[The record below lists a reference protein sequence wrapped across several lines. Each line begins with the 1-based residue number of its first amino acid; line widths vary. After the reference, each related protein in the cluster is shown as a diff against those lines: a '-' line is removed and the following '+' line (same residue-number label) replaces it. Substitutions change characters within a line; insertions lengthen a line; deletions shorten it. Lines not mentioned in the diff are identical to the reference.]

1 MQNKKPYIKNR
12 FLILFSLILGI
23 YIGKQISVP
32 NQYIQISD
40 TSTGKFPKLVELL
53 NYLEFNY
60 VDSINLDSLQ
70 EEVIASTLES
80 LDPHSSYIPIDELQD
95 ITESMQG
102 NFEGIGVQFQIIKD
116 TIVVI
121 SPIYGGP
128 SQKKGI
134 QAGDKIIKV
143 DSMNVAGVGFTNKDV
158 LKTLKGDKGTQVLL
172 FIKRKNVDRLLEFNI
187 TRDKIPITSV
197 DVSYMVNNQVGY
209 IKVNRFSGTTEEEFI
224 SALNDLN
231 SKGMNK
237 LILDLRSNPGGYL
250 SAAINMVDEFLPKG
264 KTIVY
269 TEGAFRNKQ
278 IYKSSNYGRFKKE
291 KLIVLIDEGSASA
304 SEIVA
309 GAIQDHDRGAIIG
322 RRTFGKGLVQEQN
335 QMSDGAAFR
344 LTTARYYT
352 PSGRCIQKPYTKNSD
367 DYHKESLE
375 RYSNGELYHKDSIKI
390 DNSLKFY
397 THDGRE
403 VYGGGG
409 ISPDYFIPLDTTGRS
424 DWLFNVLA
432 ENMINTFIF
441 DYIDLHRKELS
452 KYSSAAEFDNKFKI
466 DECIFDNFVEISK
479 EKGING
485 SASEIEISKD
495 WINMRIKAL
504 IARQLWNDEGF
515 YRAINNDDRMI
526 LKALDLFNN
535 KTQY

>member
-1 MQNKKPYIKNR
+1 MQNKNPSIKNL
-12 FLILFSLILGI
+12 FLLFFTLILGI
-23 YIGKQISVP
+23 YIGNNLSVQ
-32 NQYIQISD
+32 NQYIQNINRFS
-40 TSTGKFPKLVELL
+40 GQLPKLVELL

-397 THDGRE
+397 THEGRE

-432 ENMINTFIF
+432 ENMINSFIF

>member
-1 MQNKKPYIKNR
+1 MQNKKPSIKNR

-309 GAIQDHDRGAIIG
+309 GAIQDHDRGVIIG

-335 QMSDGAAFR
+335 QMRDGAAFR

-441 DYIDLHRKELS
+441 DYIDLNRKELS

>member
-1 MQNKKPYIKNR
+1 MQNKNPSIKNL
-12 FLILFSLILGI
+12 FLLFFTLILGI
-23 YIGKQISVP
+23 YIGNNLSVQ
-32 NQYIQISD
+32 NQYIQNINRFP
-40 TSTGKFPKLVELL
+40 GQLPKLVELL

-70 EEVIASTLES
+70 EEVIAYTLES
-80 LDPHSSYIPIDELQD
+80 LDPHSSYIPLEELQN

-102 NFEGIGVQFQIIKD
+102 NFEGIGVQFQIIQD

-121 SPIYGGP
+121 SPISGGP

-134 QAGDKIIKV
+134 QAGDKIVKV

-172 FIKRKNVDRLLEFNI
+172 FVKRKNVDRLLEFNI
-187 TRDKIPITSV
+187 IRDKIPITSV
-197 DVSYMVNNQVGY
+197 DVYYMVNDEIGY

-224 SALNDLN
+224 LALIDLK
-231 SKGMNK
+231 SRGMNK

-269 TEGAFRNKQ
+269 TEGAFRSKQ

-291 KLIVLIDEGSASA
+291 KLVVLIDEGSASA

-309 GAIQDHDRGAIIG
+309 GAIQDHDRGKIIG

-352 PSGRCIQKPYTKNSD
+352 PSGRSIQKPYTKNSEE
-367 DYHKESLE
+367 YHKEALK
-375 RYSNGELYHKDSIKI
+375 RYTNGELYHKDSVKI
-390 DNSLKFY
+390 ADSLKFY
-397 THDGRE
+397 THQGRE
-403 VYGGGG
+403 VFGGGG
-409 ISPDYFIPLDTTGRS
+409 IYPDYFIPLDTTGIT
-424 DWLFNVLA
+424 DWLYDVLA
-432 ENMINTFIF
+432 ENIINSFVF
-441 DYIDLHRKELS
+441 DYVDAHKNELN
-452 KYSSAAEFDNKFKI
+452 KYKSAAEFDKKFNI
-466 DECIFDNFVEISK
+466 NEHIFNNFTEITK
-479 EKGING
+479 EKGIKG
-485 SASEIEISKD
+485 SKSEIETSKT
-495 WINMRIKAL
+495 WINLRLKAL
-504 IARQLWNDEGF
+504 IARQKWNDEGF
-515 YRAINNDDRMI
+515 YRAINKNDSMI
-526 LKALDLFNN
+526 VKALNLFDES
-535 KTQY
+535 KE

>member
-397 THDGRE
+397 THEGRE

>member
-80 LDPHSSYIPIDELQD
+80 LDPHPSYIPIDELQD

-397 THDGRE
+397 THEGRE

-432 ENMINTFIF
+432 ENMINSFIF

>member
-397 THDGRE
+397 THEGRE

-432 ENMINTFIF
+432 ENMINSFIF

>member
-1 MQNKKPYIKNR
+1 MQNKKPSIKNP
-12 FLILFSLILGI
+12 FLILFTLTLGI
-23 YIGKQISVP
+23 YLGKHLAVP
-32 NQYIQISD
+32 NQYIQISN
-40 TSTGKFPKLVELL
+40 TGTGQLPKLVELL
-53 NYLEFNY
+53 SYLEFNY
-60 VDSINLDSLQ
+60 VDSIDLDSLQ
-70 EEVIASTLES
+70 EEVIVSTLES
-80 LDPHSSYIPIDELQD
+80 LDPHSSYIPIEELQD

-121 SPIYGGP
+121 SPISGGP

-134 QAGDKIIKV
+134 QAGDKIVKV
-143 DSMNVAGVGFTNKDV
+143 DTMNVAGVGFTNKDV

-172 FIKRKNVDRLLEFNI
+172 FIKRKNIDRLLEFNI

-197 DVSYMVNNQVGY
+197 DVYYMVNDQVGY

-224 SALNDLN
+224 SALDDLN
-231 SKGMNK
+231 SKGMKK

-264 KTIVY
+264 KTVVY

-309 GAIQDHDRGAIIG
+309 GAIQDHDRGIIIG

-352 PSGRCIQKPYTKNSD
+352 PSGRCIQKPYTQNSD
-367 DYHKESLE
+367 DYHQESLE

-390 DNSLKFY
+390 ADSLKFY
-397 THDGRE
+397 THEGRE
-403 VYGGGG
+403 VFGGGG
-409 ISPDYFIPLDTTGRS
+409 IYPDYFIPLDTTGRS
-424 DWLFNVLA
+424 DWLYDVLA
-432 ENMINTFIF
+432 ENMINTFVF
-441 DYIDLHRKELS
+441 DYVDAHKKDLS
-452 KYSSAAEFDNKFKI
+452 KYKSAAEFDNKFKI
-466 DECIFDNFVEISK
+466 NERVFNNFIEITK
-479 EKGING
+479 DKGVKG
-485 SASEIEISKD
+485 SIAEIETSKD
-495 WINMRIKAL
+495 WINMRLKAL
-504 IARQLWNDEGF
+504 IARQQWNDEGF
-515 YRAINNDDRMI
+515 YRAVNNDDRMI
-526 LKALDLFNN
+526 GKALDLFNET
-535 KTQY
+535 TQY

>member
-1 MQNKKPYIKNR
+1 MQNKTPFIKNP
-12 FLILFSLILGI
+12 FLILFTLTIGI
-23 YIGKQISVP
+23 YIGKQISIP
-32 NQYIQISD
+32 NHYIQISN
-40 TSTGKFPKLVELL
+40 STTGQLPKLVELL

-60 VDSINLDSLQ
+60 VDSIDLDSLQ
-70 EEVIASTLES
+70 EEVITSTLES
-80 LDPHSSYIPIDELQD
+80 LDPHSSYIPIEELQD

-121 SPIYGGP
+121 SPISGGP

-143 DSMNVAGVGFTNKDV
+143 DSMNVAGIGITNQDV

-197 DVSYMVNNQVGY
+197 DVSYMLNDQVGY

-224 SALNDLN
+224 SALNDLK

-264 KTIVY
+264 KTVVY
-269 TEGAFRNKQ
+269 TEGAFRNRQ
-278 IYKSSNYGRFKKE
+278 IYKSSNFGRFQKE

-309 GAIQDHDRGAIIG
+309 GAIQDHDRGTVIG

-335 QMSDGAAFR
+335 QMRDGAAFR

-352 PSGRCIQKPYTKNSD
+352 PSGRCIQKPYTKNTD

-390 DNSLKFY
+390 TDSLKFY
-397 THDGRE
+397 THEGRE
-403 VYGGGG
+403 VFGGGG

-424 DWLFNVLA
+424 NWLYEILA
-432 ENMINTFIF
+432 ENMINIFVF
-441 DYIDLHRKELS
+441 DYIDGHKKELN
-452 KYSSAAEFDNKFKI
+452 KYKSASEFDDKFKI
-466 DECIFDNFVEISK
+466 NEQVFKNFIEITK
-479 EKGING
+479 DKGIKG
-485 SASEIEISKD
+485 STFEIETSKD
-495 WINMRIKAL
+495 WINTHLKAL
-504 IARQLWNDEGF
+504 IARQEWSDEGF
-515 YRAINNDDRMI
+515 YRAINKDDNMI
-526 LKALDLFNN
+526 VKALELFNE
-535 KTQY
+535 TTE

>member
-32 NQYIQISD
+32 NQYIHISD
-40 TSTGKFPKLVELL
+40 NASGKFPKLLELL

-121 SPIYGGP
+121 SPISGGP

-172 FIKRKNVDRLLEFNI
+172 FIKRKNVDRLLEFDI

-397 THDGRE
+397 THEGRE

-441 DYIDLHRKELS
+441 DYVDLHRKELS
-452 KYSSAAEFDNKFKI
+452 KYSSAAEFDDKFKI
-466 DECIFDNFVEISK
+466 NERIFNNFVELTK
-479 EKGING
+479 KQGING

-515 YRAINNDDRMI
+515 YRAINNHDRMI
-526 LKALDLFNN
+526 VKALDLFNN

>member
-1 MQNKKPYIKNR
+1 MQNKKPSIKNR

-335 QMSDGAAFR
+335 QMRDGAAFR

-432 ENMINTFIF
+432 ENMINSFIF

>member
-1 MQNKKPYIKNR
+1 MQNKKPLFKNR
-12 FLILFSLILGI
+12 FLMLFMLTLGI
-23 YIGKQISVP
+23 FIGKQISVP
-32 NQYIQISD
+32 NQYFHISD
-40 TSTGKFPKLVELL
+40 NASGKFPKLVELL

-60 VDSINLDSLQ
+60 VDLINIDSLQ
-70 EEVIASTLES
+70 EEVIAYTLES

-121 SPIYGGP
+121 SPISGGP

-250 SAAINMVDEFLPKG
+250 SAAINMIDEFLPKG

-269 TEGAFRNKQ
+269 TEGAFRHKQ
-278 IYKSSNYGRFKKE
+278 IYKSSNYGRFKTE

-309 GAIQDHDRGAIIG
+309 GAIQDHDRGVIIG

-352 PSGRCIQKPYTKNSD
+352 PSGRCIQKPYTNNSY

-397 THDGRE
+397 TREGRE

-409 ISPDYFIPLDTTGRS
+409 ISPDYFIPLDTTGRTN
-424 DWLFNVLA
+424 WLYDVLA

-441 DYIDLHRKELS
+441 DYIDLHRKELN
-452 KYSSAAEFDNKFKI
+452 KYSSAAEFDDKFKI
-466 DECIFDNFVEISK
+466 NERIFNNFIEITK

-485 SASEIEISKD
+485 SASEIKISKD
-495 WINMRIKAL
+495 WIKMRMKAL
-504 IARQLWNDEGF
+504 IARQIWNDEGF

-526 LKALDLFNN
+526 VKALELFNN